1 MLFLLQIHSVL
12 AFALQHQNQ
21 IFDILIL
28 LLFSITTNLYIYTM
42 LSRLLMRFDST
53 LWFTWRWNSSVERF
67 RQVNSSQVMLER
79 YLNMMLATIEDGS
92 WASIEMKMEQTVGCR
107 RIQRSYKLELSVKV
121 ESTLSWSH
129 TVCTGYTWR
138 LSKIRYLHWE
148 MEIVQTQW
156 YTWR

>member
-92 WASIEMKMEQTVGCR
+92 
-107 RIQRSYKLELSVKV
+107 
-121 ESTLSWSH
+121 
-129 TVCTGYTWR
+129 
-138 LSKIRYLHWE
+138 
-148 MEIVQTQW
+148 
-156 YTWR
+156 